1 MAKMFGS
8 KITRRRTPWLSLI
21 VCSFFL
27 CNCLSFNDKYHHL
40 YLFSNEPYATHTT
53 TERPASQKS
62 LFCSSLYVRAHFCY
76 VLFVLLSF
84 PVCVCVCMLWLCPS
98 PPVTFM
104 TLTHTNAHPRSNE
117 RTTRNKATLSS
128 SLSSF
133 YMHIKINIYDMQ
145 RDIKPFPHF
154 ISNKNQTKQNTIRFS
169 RRMRLFWLP

>member
-1 MAKMFGS
+1 MCGCFFFESWLVAFSCTMAKMFGS
-8 KITRRRTPWLSLI
+8 KITRRRTPWLSPI

-84 PVCVCVCMLWLCPS
+84 PVCVCVNVVIMPF
-98 PPVTFM
+98 PPGNIHDTHAHQRTSTF
-104 TLTHTNAHPRSNE
+104 E
-117 RTTRNKATLSS
+117 RTNDEEQGNFVELVVIVLHAHKDKYLWYAKRYKAF
-128 SLSSF
+128 SSF
-133 YMHIKINIYDMQ
+133 
-145 RDIKPFPHF
+145 HF
-154 ISNKNQTKQNTIRFS
+154 
-169 RRMRLFWLP
+169 